1 MFVDGRD
8 RLDIACDC
16 DAVIGGDGLVISI
29 AAASIIAKVTRDR
42 LMCALAQ
49 DCPGYGFESHK
60 GYSVPEHLEALD
72 RLGPTVHH
80 RRFFAPVVAA
90 REKHQPRTIEDGIAA
105 METQVSLEIVGCGA
119 DVVASIGCGLSYA
132 SCQANRCFSALTRQ
146 TRSLSGD
153 DGHSVPVGQARIGH
167 FGRFMRFT
175 SLIIE
180 LIRARPRLVVWLV
193 VLLQAALWL
202 IVPLLLYRS
211 PPGDLA
217 TVLAYGREYQ
227 VGTDLGPP
235 LAFWLADIAFRA
247 AGNHMFGV
255 YLLAQLCSIATF
267 WTLYLLAR
275 AIVGGQQAVLAVLLT
290 MTVTAFSS
298 PGLEFGPLV
307 LARPL
312 WALLLLHSWQLIGQ
326 NRRNAWFAWSIEAGL
341 LLLTTSAAI
350 GLLLLVAGFALA
362 TERGRRTL
370 MSFDPLFALLV
381 IVVLALP
388 YLIWL
393 IRADTLALPH
403 WPAMAD
409 LSARA
414 LHWAALLGGLLLAI
428 SGIVLLVA
436 AQLRLVRPQ
445 SGRGADHLSAAG
457 RSAGARFRLFL
468 RDRPGAVRQPDLRP
482 VRFRSRRRAAPAS
495 RLLMSGLAAI
505 VATGD
510 LVHLRRQRLLRSVWA
525 AAVVAPALAVLAT
538 TIFLPWTG
546 GGEVTTSLPARAIAN
561 FFGDSFERRTNQPLR
576 AVTGDAQLAAL
587 ISLDAGRPHL
597 LLDATPER
605 TPWLTLAK
613 FNETGGVVVWRASD
627 TVGTPPADIAQ
638 RFPGLVPEVPR
649 AFEWFV
655 TGRQPLLRIGWA
667 IVRPKTP

>member
-1 MFVDGRD
+1 
-8 RLDIACDC
+8 
-16 DAVIGGDGLVISI
+16 
-29 AAASIIAKVTRDR
+29 
-42 LMCALAQ
+42 
-49 DCPGYGFESHK
+49 
-60 GYSVPEHLEALD
+60 
-72 RLGPTVHH
+72 
-80 RRFFAPVVAA
+80 
-90 REKHQPRTIEDGIAA
+90 
-105 METQVSLEIVGCGA
+105 
-119 DVVASIGCGLSYA
+119 
-132 SCQANRCFSALTRQ
+132 
-146 TRSLSGD
+146 
-153 DGHSVPVGQARIGH
+153 
-167 FGRFMRFT
+167 MRFT

-193 VLLQAALWL
+193 VLFQAALWL
-202 IVPLLLYRS
+202 ILPLLLYRS

-217 TVLAYGREYQ
+217 TVLAYGREYR

-267 WTLYLLAR
+267 LTLYQLAR
-275 AIVGGQQAVLAVLLT
+275 AVVGGQQAVLAVLLA

-298 PGLEFGPLV
+298 PGVEFGPLV

-326 NRRNAWFAWSIEAGL
+326 GRRNAWFAWSIEAGL

-350 GLLLLVAGFALA
+350 GLLLLLVGFALA
-362 TERGRRTL
+362 TVQGRRTL

-381 IVVLALP
+381 IVVLVLP
-388 YLIWL
+388 YLVWL
-393 IRADTLALPH
+393 IRADTLALPR
-403 WPAMAD
+403 WPAIAD
-409 LSARA
+409 LSGRA

-428 SGIVLLVA
+428 SGIVLVVVVNSGWFGRNPEDAPIIYRPPVDPLARDFVYFFAIGPALAGSLISGLFDLDRVA
-436 AQLRLVRPQ
+436 
-445 SGRGADHLSAAG
+445 GGAGIA
-457 RSAGARFRLFL
+457 
-468 RDRPGAVRQPDLRP
+468 
-482 VRFRSRRRAAPAS
+482 
-495 RLLMSGLAAI
+495 LLMSGLAVI

-510 LVHLRRQRLLRSVWA
+510 LVHLRRQRVLRSVWA
-525 AAVVAPALAVLAT
+525 AVIIAPALAVAAT
-538 TIFLPWTG
+538 TLFLPWTG
-546 GGEVTTSLPARAIAN
+546 SGEVATSLPMTAIAH
-561 FFGDSFERRTNQPLR
+561 FFGDSFERRTNHPLR
-576 AVTGDAQLAAL
+576 AVTGDAQLATL

-597 LLDATPER
+597 LLDAAPER

-613 FNETGGVVVWRASD
+613 FYETGGVVVWRASD

-649 AFEWFV
+649 AFEWLV